1 MINQASKHMNLNFPA
16 PSSKIWQNELVDDVS
31 VWCIRLLSDIYYR
44 CNIVVCEPAD
54 YEEAKKNQIWVV
66 AMREEFSMIE
76 KNKTCHL
83 VQRPQDRKVIRV
95 KWVYRTKLNADGSI
109 NRQKER
115 LVVKGYAQVFGVDYS

>member
-1 MINQASKHMNLNFPA
+1 
-16 PSSKIWQNELVDDVS
+16 
-31 VWCIRLLSDIYYR
+31 
-44 CNIVVCEPAD
+44 
-54 YEEAKKNQIWVV
+54 
-66 AMREEFSMIE
+66 MREEFSMIE